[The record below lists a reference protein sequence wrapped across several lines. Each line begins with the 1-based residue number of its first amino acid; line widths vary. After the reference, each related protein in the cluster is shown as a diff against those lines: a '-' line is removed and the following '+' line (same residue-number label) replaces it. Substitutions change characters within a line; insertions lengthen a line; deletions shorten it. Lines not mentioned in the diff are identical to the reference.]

1 MQGYIKVTM
10 GKERDELIRRLGG
23 IPINALNLTEEEI
36 ERLARETY
44 TKRGE
49 IPPDIRIMLKKFR
62 DLKKTSQ

>member
-10 GKERDELIRRLGG
+10 GKERDELIRRLDGT
-23 IPINALNLTEEEI
+23 PISDLNLTDEEI

-49 IPPDIRIMLKKFR
+49 IPPDVRKLIEEWRKEQ
-62 DLKKTSQ
+62 D